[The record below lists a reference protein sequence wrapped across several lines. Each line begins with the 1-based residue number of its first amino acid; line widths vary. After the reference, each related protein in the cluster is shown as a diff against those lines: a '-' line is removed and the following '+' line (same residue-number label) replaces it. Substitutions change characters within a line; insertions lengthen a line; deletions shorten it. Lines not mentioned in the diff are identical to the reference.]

1 MTDRAPSLE
10 RQFMTEM
17 DFIELDKQRAKFD
30 KMLQSDLVIA
40 KKELAKLRGDKLDVK
55 WAYENKIEAIE
66 KFLNTPTRDFNE
78 LDMLKWK
85 YNGGLLRSAYEE
97 NKVKENHKKQQAYKR
112 EQIYRSSDEFFLQ
125 KTVYLILMFI
135 LIFILPGWL
144 FPLDIPCATPL
155 LEFHVGATITN
166 IIVLCFCS
174 PVQILLFGLACSS
187 DGFHKKKYKYEDDL
201 DIKDVAIGAGVNAAM
216 NARTM
221 SRLGNQ
227 LMSDRTRI

>member
-55 WAYENKIEAIE
+55 WAYENKIESIE

-97 NKVKENHKKQQAYKR
+97 NKVKENYQKQQAYKR

-166 IIVLCFCS
+166 IIVLCLCS

-221 SRLGNQ
+221 RRLGNQ
-227 LMSDRTRI
+227 IMSDRTRI